1 MTTLNNKND
10 FSKRTASQVKSLLV
24 KNGIDCNVDNLG
36 DNRTFF
42 LNLVPTIQV
51 RVLLTEIGFILCR
64 TNAGDKTI
72 NVKCY

>member
-1 MTTLNNKND
+1 MTTSNNKND
-10 FSKRTASQVKSLLV
+10 CSKRTALQVKSILS

-42 LNLVPTIQV
+42 LNIVPTLQV
-51 RVLLTEIGFILCR
+51 RVLLSEIGFILCR
-64 TNAGDKTI
+64 TTEGDKTI